1 MSIVKVLQ
9 RCKSEN
15 NDANMQMANV
25 LAKMGVDFVPM
36 PVRSQEHRE
45 QLLLEGQQTL
55 EELLALSRDIN
66 QSSGVKS

>member
-1 MSIVKVLQ
+1 MSIIKAIQ
-9 RCKSEN
+9 RCDSDN
-15 NDANMQMANV
+15 TNANMQMANV

-55 EELLALSRDIN
+55 EELLALSKDIN
-66 QSSGVKS
+66 RSSEMKS

>member
-15 NDANMQMANV
+15 NDVNMQMANV

-55 EELLALSRDIN
+55 EELLALSREIN
-66 QSSGVKS
+66 QSSEVKS